1 MYCVQNRPSFMM
13 TIATGFFYVFRQKK
27 GNERIQKNM
36 LFSIL
41 HSSAIYMCTTITIWI
56 LFRLHV
62 LTLANRFYF
71 YGFLGEYEQK
81 LDITWIFDKLTIQEV
96 PKMAPP

>member
-36 LFSIL
+36 LSIL